1 MSFGLVHASFSL
13 PMKKTDFFC
22 TLMCSKQIVSR
33 ITTTV
38 DFFLKKNHSVV
49 KNPLTS
55 GLPVTASFAFA
66 PIIMLSDSV

>member
-1 MSFGLVHASFSL
+1 
-13 PMKKTDFFC
+13 
-22 TLMCSKQIVSR
+22 MCSKQIVSR

-38 DFFLKKNHSVV
+38 DFFKKKNHSVV